1 MTNNGVRGEELFR
14 EIMLGRGYNVEDVR
28 EDEWFQRR
36 DIDFVV
42 SFSSGSPEGWEVKW
56 DSWINKTGNLYLEF
70 ISPRSLNCEGWFE
83 FIGADYLAY
92 GDATAEKF
100 YVINVEWLKDYVER
114 HKNLF
119 EIKEC
124 GDGSIGY
131 LVPLK
136 NLIYKEL

>member
-28 EDEWFQRR
+28 GDEWFQRR

-42 SFSSGSPEGWEVKW
+42 SSTSGQEIRWEVKW

-70 ISPRSLNCEGWFE
+70 ISPRSLNCDGWFE
-83 FIGADYLAY
+83 FIKADYLAY

-100 YVINVEWLKDYVER
+100 YVINVEWLKDYMNVNKGR
-114 HKNLF
+114 F
-119 EIKEC
+119 EVKEC

-136 NLIYKEL
+136 CLEYKEL